1 MPLALAIVSD
11 RTFTPGDDATESPEQ
26 VAFRASARSF
36 LSAHAEPRAEV
47 DPWQVSGFPDDD
59 EARAYF
65 EHGRAWQR
73 TLATHGW
80 AGLTWPTEYAGGDH
94 PAWAERIFSE
104 ESSAYGSG
112 PGFIGATI
120 AMLGPT
126 LLAHATHEVKAR
138 HLPSLL
144 NGEVAWCQ
152 LFSEPGAGSD
162 LAGLATRAVLDGD
175 EWVVDGQ
182 KVWNSCAQFADW
194 GFLLARTDPDVP
206 KHRGITFLLVDM
218 TSPGIEVRP
227 LIQANGSAHFSEVF
241 LSGVRIPADQV
252 VGEVH
257 GGWGA
262 ARTVLANEAAFIG
275 RGGGAPTSDR
285 LRDLAALHGGL
296 EDPRVRQRLAT
307 VISREK
313 LQALMGQRIQSAVR
327 NGHKPPFDPALTKVM
342 AAVTRVL
349 TGNLAAEL
357 AGPAALVG
365 NDPIGNWVRA
375 EVVNRFSISIGG
387 GTTEVQKNNLAERS
401 LGLPREPGIDRDTA
415 WEDVPRS

>member
-1 MPLALAIVSD
+1 MSD

-47 DPWQVSGFPDDD
+47 DPWQISGFPDDD

-162 LAGLATRAVLDGD
+162 VAGLSSRAVRDGD
-175 EWVVDGQ
+175 EWVVNGQ
-182 KVWNSCAQFADW
+182 KVWTTLAHVSKW
-194 GFLLARTDPDVP
+194 GLLVTRTDPDVP
-206 KHRGITFLLVDM
+206 KHKGLPYSLLDIE
-218 TSPGIEVRP
+218 SPGLPVPPPSQRP
-227 LIQANGSAHFSEVF
+227 GHAGQPPVF
-241 LSGVRIPADQV
+241 TFRSRWYIH
-252 VGEVH
+252 GE
-257 GGWGA
+257 
-262 ARTVLANEAAFIG
+262 
-275 RGGGAPTSDR
+275 
-285 LRDLAALHGGL
+285 
-296 EDPRVRQRLAT
+296 
-307 VISREK
+307 
-313 LQALMGQRIQSAVR
+313 
-327 NGHKPPFDPALTKVM
+327 
-342 AAVTRVL
+342 
-349 TGNLAAEL
+349 
-357 AGPAALVG
+357 
-365 NDPIGNWVRA
+365 
-375 EVVNRFSISIGG
+375 
-387 GTTEVQKNNLAERS
+387 
-401 LGLPREPGIDRDTA
+401 
-415 WEDVPRS
+415 

>member
-1 MPLALAIVSD
+1 M
-11 RTFTPGDDATESPEQ
+11 
-26 VAFRASARSF
+26 
-36 LSAHAEPRAEV
+36 
-47 DPWQVSGFPDDD
+47 
-59 EARAYF
+59 
-65 EHGRAWQR
+65 
-73 TLATHGW
+73 
-80 AGLTWPTEYAGGDH
+80 
-94 PAWAERIFSE
+94 
-104 ESSAYGSG
+104 
-112 PGFIGATI
+112 
-120 AMLGPT
+120 
-126 LLAHATHEVKAR
+126 
-138 HLPSLL
+138 
-144 NGEVAWCQ
+144 AWCQ

-175 EWVVDGQ
+175 DWVVDGQ

-357 AGPAALVG
+357 AGSAALVG

-415 WEDVPRS
+415 WKDVPRS

>member
-1 MPLALAIVSD
+1 MPLALALVSD
-11 RTFTPGDDATESPEQ
+11 RTITPGDNATESPEQ

-36 LSAHAEPRAEV
+36 LSAHAKPRAEV
-47 DPWQVSGFPDDD
+47 DPWQVSGFPNDD

-73 TLATHGW
+73 TLAAHGW
-80 AGLTWPTEYAGGDH
+80 ACLTWPTEYGGGGH
-94 PAWAERIFSE
+94 PAWAEQIFSE

-126 LLAHATHEVKAR
+126 LLAHATDEVKAR
-138 HLPSLL
+138 HLPSLVS
-144 NGEVAWCQ
+144 GEVAWCQ

-162 LAGLATRAVLDGD
+162 LASLATRAILDGD

-182 KVWNSCAQFADW
+182 KVWNSCAQHADW
-194 GFLLARTDPDVP
+194 GFLLVRTQPDAP
-206 KHRGITFLLVDM
+206 KHRGITFLLVEM
-218 TSPGIEVRP
+218 SSPGIEVRP
-227 LIQANGSAHFSEVF
+227 LVQANGSTHFSEVF

-257 GGWGA
+257 SGWGP

-327 NGHKPPFDPALTKVM
+327 NGQKPPFDPALTKVM
-342 AAVTRVL
+342 AAGTRVL

-365 NDPIGNWVRA
+365 SDPIGNWVRS
-375 EVVNRFSISIGG
+375 EVINRFSISIGG

-401 LGLPREPGIDRDTA
+401 LGLPREPGVDRDAA
-415 WEDVPRS
+415 WKDVPRS